1 MESGNKKQQTDVKNW
16 KQQTVISARKKE
28 KNSSLSFGQEAL
40 TFCWTEATTCSSYL
54 MILV

>member
-16 KQQTVISARKKE
+16 KQQTVISARKKK

-40 TFCWTEATTCSSYL
+40 TFGWTEVTTSSS
-54 MILV
+54 